1 MGNNRK
7 GVRQVDEEV
16 DAYQKKLFS
25 IGKYNVMI
33 RDIVWLLIIAVCVGI
48 ALLGMLVKNSNGALN
63 AISAAS
69 TLLSIALSF
78 IAIIKSMI
86 DSADS
91 ARVNSKTESSLN
103 RLDEQIESLFSESEI
118 HKKNEDELKEKV
130 GSLENVLSVLAELIE
145 GKNEDKQQLI
155 ERLSDSE
162 MITEIEDLR
171 TYFMDFFN

>member
-1 MGNNRK
+1 MGDNRK
-7 GVRQVDEEV
+7 GVRQVDGEV
-16 DAYQKKLFS
+16 DEYQRKLFS
-25 IGKYNVMI
+25 IGKYNVMV
-33 RDIVWLLIIAVCVGI
+33 RDIVWLLIIVACVGI
-48 ALLGMLVKNSNGALN
+48 ALLGMLVKNSSGALN

-91 ARVNSKTESSLN
+91 ARVNSKTENSLN
-103 RLDEQIESLFSESEI
+103 KLDEQIELLFSESEI
-118 HKKNEDELKEKV
+118 HKKNENELKEKV
-130 GSLENVLSVLAELIE
+130 GSLENVLSVLAELIK

-162 MITEIEDLR
+162 MITEIENLR